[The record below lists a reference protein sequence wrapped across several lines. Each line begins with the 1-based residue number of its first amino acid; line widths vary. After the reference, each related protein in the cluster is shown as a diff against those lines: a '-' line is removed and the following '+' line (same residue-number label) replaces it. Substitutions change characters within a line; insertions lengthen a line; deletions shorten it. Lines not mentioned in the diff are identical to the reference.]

1 MSLNQSLVGKTFGP
15 FAPFVVDAA
24 VARAW
29 RDAVSVDVSVD
40 SVDSVDSAPP
50 PPKMMAVAFA
60 APVVGAVMF
69 DPLLNVDLMRLL
81 HGEQDMRFVAP
92 VVVGDTI
99 TTTGVI
105 ELMAETASGELLVI
119 ALTSKNQDGV
129 VVVEAR
135 TSLNIRGS
143 RQRDAHD
150 RDRADRA
157 DEAAAFDALA
167 VGFAADVVVGE
178 DQARRYAAASG
189 DHNPIHL
196 EVDVARQA
204 GLPGCILHGL
214 CVMALVHDVVV
225 DAVGDVGRL
234 AVRFN
239 RPVLIGDRL
248 RIEGRTRDDGRL
260 ALRVRNQAGIDVL
273 AAAVAE
279 RA

>member
-1 MSLNQSLVGKTFGP
+1 MPLNQSLVGKTYGP
-15 FAPFVVDAA
+15 FAPFVVDASR
-24 VARAW
+24 ARAW
-29 RDAVSVDVSVD
+29 ADATNVVVVNDA
-40 SVDSVDSAPP
+40 APA
-50 PPKMMAVAFA
+50 MMAVAFA
-60 APVVGAVMF
+60 YPAVGAVMF
-69 DPLLNVDLMRLL
+69 DPLLGVDLMRLL
-81 HGEQDMRFVAP
+81 HGEQDMRFVGP

-99 TTTGVI
+99 TTTGALEFV
-105 ELMAETASGELLVI
+105 AETVAGELLVV
-119 ALTSKNQDGV
+119 ALTSKNQRGD

-150 RDRADRA
+150 RERADRA

-167 VGFAADVVVGE
+167 VGFAVDVLVDEGL
-178 DQARRYAAASG
+178 AHRYAEVSG

-196 EVDVARQA
+196 DDDVAKQA

-214 CVMALVHDVVV
+214 CVMSLVHNVVV
-225 DAVGDVGRL
+225 DEVGAVARL

-248 RIEGRTRDDGRL
+248 RVEGRTRNDGVI
-260 ALRVRNQAGIDVL
+260 ALRVRNQADIDVI
-273 AAAVAE
+273 AGAVAE